1 MSDVFGMIMKDAM
14 KGEKAAHII
23 ERDDG
28 YSHESFGSQYVA
40 EFADW
45 PEGQREASV
54 EVHGKILDIGC
65 GAGRVGLHYQKLG
78 HEVVGIDISKVAVKV
93 SKKRGL
99 RNVHL
104 MSADS
109 LEFPAGTFETVLL
122 FGNNFGIL
130 GDEDRIVN
138 MLRAIHEITSPDGV
152 VLAESRDVTATDK
165 PEHLAYHEKNRKR
178 GKPIGFVTLRLKYE
192 DVVDDWFD
200 LRMASPEE
208 MSAIAERAGWKL
220 VNTYGPRELFVGVLR
235 KA

>member
-1 MSDVFGMIMKDAM
+1 MPDVFGMIMKDAM
-14 KGEKAAHII
+14 KGEKAAHLI

-45 PEGQREASV
+45 PEGQRDASA

-78 HEVVGIDISKVAVKV
+78 HEVVGIDISKVAVEV

-99 RNVHL
+99 KKVQL
-104 MSADS
+104 MSAES
-109 LEFPAGTFETVLL
+109 LEFPEGAFDTVLL

-130 GDEDRIVN
+130 GDEDRIAN
-138 MLRAIHEITSPDGV
+138 MLKTINTITSPDAV
-152 VLAESRDVTATDK
+152 VLAESRDVAATDN
-165 PEHLAYHEKNRKR
+165 PDHLAYHEKNRNR
-178 GKPIGFVTLRLKYE
+178 GRPIGLVTLRLRYRV
-192 DVVDDWFD
+192 VVDDWFD

-208 MSAIAERAGWKL
+208 MSAIAEKAGWKL
-220 VNTYGPRELFVGVLR
+220 EKTYGPRELFVAALR

>member
-1 MSDVFGMIMKDAM
+1 MPDVFGMIMKDALE
-14 KGEKAAHII
+14 GEKAVHII

-28 YSHESFGSQYVA
+28 YSNESLGSQYVA

-45 PEGQREASV
+45 PEGQRQASV

-78 HEVVGIDISKVAVKV
+78 HEVVGIDISKVAVGV

-99 RNVHL
+99 KNVRL
-104 MSADS
+104 MSAER
-109 LEFPAGTFETVLL
+109 LEFPEGTFQTILL

-138 MLRAIHEITSPDGV
+138 MLKTIHKITSPDGV
-152 VLAESRDVTATDK
+152 VLAESRDVAATDN
-165 PEHLAYHEKNRKR
+165 PEHLAYHDKNRNR
-178 GKPIGFVTLRLKYE
+178 GNPIGLVTLRLKYE
-192 DVVDDWFD
+192 DVVDDWFH

-208 MSAIAERAGWKL
+208 MSAIAEKAGWKL
-220 VNTYGPRELFVGVLR
+220 EKTYGQRELFVGVLR
-235 KA
+235 KE